1 MPQGMTLSQARIIDP
16 ILSTMS
22 IGVET
27 QEYVMSL
34 AFPSIFC
41 PKRAV
46 NIINY
51 GQKESKYLYTTR
63 RAPGSNINRVSIGY
77 GDSKVT
83 LVQDAIE
90 SEITYEMLE
99 ESNNIVDL
107 QTMSVA
113 QVKRILAHRLEYDQ
127 AALLGSFSLYASTNR
142 LALSGSNQFSDPT
155 SPIENLFDAAKA
167 AVLRGCNRLPNTMI
181 FGSIDV
187 YNAIKRHPYF
197 KNQFNR
203 SSAVN
208 ITAQLIAS
216 SLDIQKY
223 GISTATWIDPANPS
237 VETAM
242 LGSKLWIGY
251 VPGNG
256 EADLQS
262 NSNSQGG
269 GLSAFNPIQ
278 GASNTKASFGYTYLR
293 EQAQAGG
300 QGLGVGIMP
309 AYEDKNART
318 WYIQGVTDRIPA
330 LTGLNCG
337 YLFDNVIAA

>member
-51 GQKESKYLYTTR
+51 NSKQSKYLYTTR
-63 RAPGSNINRVSIGY
+63 RAPGSNINRVNIGY

-99 ESNNIVDL
+99 ESDNIVDL
-107 QTMSVA
+107 QQMAVA
-113 QVKRILAHRLEYDQ
+113 QAKRILAHRLEFDQ
-127 AALLGSFSLYASTNR
+127 AALLGNFALYAATNR
-142 LALSGSNQFSDPT
+142 ALLSGTNQFSDPN

-181 FGSIDV
+181 FGNINV
-187 YNAIKRHPYF
+187 YNAVKRHPYF

-203 SSAVN
+203 SSDVN

-223 GISTATWIDPANPS
+223 GISTATWLDPANPLAP
-237 VETAM
+237 EADM
-242 LGSKLWIGY
+242 LGNKLWIGY

-256 EADLQS
+256 DAQLQS
-262 NSNSQGG
+262 GSNSQGNG
-269 GLSAFNPIQ
+269 ISAFNPIQ

-293 EQAQAGG
+293 EQARSGES
-300 QGLGVGIMP
+300 GLGVGIMP
-309 AYEDKNART
+309 AYEDKNSRT

-337 YLFDNVIAA
+337 YLFDNVTT

>member
-46 NIINY
+46 NIIQY
-51 GQKESKYLYTTR
+51 GSKQSKYLYTTR
-63 RAPGSNINRVSIGY
+63 RAPGSNINRVNIGY
-77 GDSKVT
+77 GDTKVS

-99 ESNNIVDL
+99 ESDNIVDL
-107 QTMSVA
+107 QGMAVA
-113 QVKRILAHRLEYDQ
+113 QVKRILAHRLEFDQ
-127 AALLGSFSLYASTNR
+127 AALLGNFALYPATNR
-142 LALSGSNQFSDPT
+142 LLLLGANQFSDPL
-155 SPIENLFDAAKA
+155 SPIENIFDAAKA
-167 AVLRGCNRLPNTMI
+167 AVLKGCNRLPNTMI
-181 FGSIDV
+181 FGSINV
-187 YNAIKRHPYF
+187 YNAVKRHPYF

-203 SSAVN
+203 STDVN
-208 ITAQLIAS
+208 ITAKLIAS
-216 SLDIQKY
+216 SLDMQKY
-223 GISTATWIDPANPS
+223 GISTATWIDPANPN
-237 VETAM
+237 VETDM
-242 LGSKLWIGY
+242 LGNKLWIGY

-256 EADLQS
+256 DAELQGNT
-262 NSNSQGG
+262 NSFGG

-278 GASNTKASFGYTYLR
+278 QASNTKASFGYTYLR

-318 WYIQGVTDRIPA
+318 WYIQGITDRIPA
-330 LTGLNCG
+330 LTGLSCG
-337 YLFDNVIAA
+337 YLFDNVTT